1 MHKLIS
7 ITNEN
12 ILQPLCI
19 KLKSITNENILQPLC
34 IKLKSITMNTPYSA
48 QMK

>member
-1 MHKLIS
+1 MS

-12 ILQPLCI
+12 KLQPLCI
-19 KLKSITNENILQPLC
+19 KLKSITNENILKPLC
-34 IKLKSITMNTPYSA
+34 IKLKSITMDTPYSA

>member
-1 MHKLIS
+1 MHKLMS

-12 ILQPLCI
+12 ILQPLYI
-19 KLKSITNENILQPLC
+19 KLMSIPNENILKPLY

-48 QMK
+48 

>member
-1 MHKLIS
+1 MS

-12 ILQPLCI
+12 ILQPLY
-19 KLKSITNENILQPLC
+19 
-34 IKLKSITMNTPYSA
+34 IKLKSITMDTPYSA

>member
-19 KLKSITNENILQPLC
+19 KLM
-34 IKLKSITMNTPYSA
+34 SITMDTPYSA